1 MEENIRMVSSA
12 KNDYAFKIILVIFT
26 FVCVQSWVDI
36 ENFISNRNIVQ
47 SDKVLKQSG
56 NDYIKE
62 LKDEGTTTGKG
73 ALSSK

>member
-1 MEENIRMVSSA
+1 MVSSA
-12 KNDYAFKIILVIFT
+12 KNDNAVKIILVIFT

-36 ENFISNRNIVQ
+36 ENFELNTNAVK

-62 LKDEGTTTGKG
+62 VKDEGAIAGKV
-73 ALSSK
+73 AFSSK